1 MQTVLFLDLF
11 LEVGRRKLESQGSW
25 KSADVFP
32 CHKKKKHM
40 LVLKPL
46 EHNIRKILGR
56 LHQMISVFYW
66 PYPSEAKI
74 APER

>member
-32 CHKKKKHM
+32 CHKKNKTH
-40 LVLKPL
+40 VSF
-46 EHNIRKILGR
+46 ETFRT
-56 LHQMISVFYW
+56 
-66 PYPSEAKI
+66 
-74 APER
+74 

>member
-25 KSADVFP
+25 KLADVSP
-32 CHKKKKHM
+32 CHKKKKRM

-46 EHNIRKILGR
+46 EHNIRKILSR
-56 LHQMISVFYW
+56 LHQMISVFY
-66 PYPSEAKI
+66 
-74 APER
+74 

>member
-32 CHKKKKHM
+32 CHKKKKTY
-40 LVLKPL
+40 VSF
-46 EHNIRKILGR
+46 ETFRT
-56 LHQMISVFYW
+56 
-66 PYPSEAKI
+66 
-74 APER
+74 

>member
-40 LVLKPL
+40 LVLKAL
-46 EHNIRKILGR
+46 EHNIRKILRR
-56 LHQMISVFYW
+56 LHQMISVFY
-66 PYPSEAKI
+66 
-74 APER
+74 

>member
-1 MQTVLFLDLF
+1 MQIVHFLDLF

-46 EHNIRKILGR
+46 EHNIRRILGR
-56 LHQMISVFYW
+56 LHHVCFLLTL
-66 PYPSEAKI
+66 PK
-74 APER
+74 

>member
-1 MQTVLFLDLF
+1 MQTVLFLDRF

-25 KSADVFP
+25 KSADV

-56 LHQMISVFYW
+56 LHQMISVFY
-66 PYPSEAKI
+66 
-74 APER
+74 